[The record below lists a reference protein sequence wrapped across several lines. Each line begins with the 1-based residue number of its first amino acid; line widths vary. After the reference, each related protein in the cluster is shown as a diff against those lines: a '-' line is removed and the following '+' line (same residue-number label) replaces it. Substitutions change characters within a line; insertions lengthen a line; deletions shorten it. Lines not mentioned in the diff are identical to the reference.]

1 MELQKLTNHLQDL
14 CSQGLT
20 HSKVTL
26 NVGGCISD
34 LLVIQAIEKKGEPVI
49 LIGAKDDE
57 LEDLSGY

>member
-20 HSKVTL
+20 HSKVIL

>member
-20 HSKVTL
+20 HSKVIL

-34 LLVIQAIEKKGEPVI
+34 LLVIQVEKKGEPVI

>member
-1 MELQKLTNHLQDL
+1 MELQTLTNHLQDL
-14 CSQGLT
+14 CSQVLT
-20 HSKVTL
+20 HSKVIL
-26 NVGGCISD
+26 NVGVCVSD

>member
-1 MELQKLTNHLQDL
+1 MELQTLTNRLQDL
-14 CSQGLT
+14 CADGLAR
-20 HSKVTL
+20 SKVIL
-26 NVGGCISD
+26 NVGGCVSD

>member
-20 HSKVTL
+20 HSKVIL
-26 NVGGCISD
+26 NVGGCVSD

>member
-1 MELQKLTNHLQDL
+1 MELQTLTNYLQDL

-20 HSKVTL
+20 HSKVIL

>member
-1 MELQKLTNHLQDL
+1 MELQTLTNHLQDL

-20 HSKVTL
+20 HSKVIL
-26 NVGGCISD
+26 NVGGCVSD

>member
-1 MELQKLTNHLQDL
+1 MELQTLTNRLQDL
-14 CSQGLT
+14 CADGL
-20 HSKVTL
+20 SRSRVVL
-26 NVGGCISD
+26 NVGGCVSD

>member
-1 MELQKLTNHLQDL
+1 MELQTLTNHLQDL

-20 HSKVTL
+20 HSKVIL

>member
-1 MELQKLTNHLQDL
+1 MELQTLTNHLQDL
-14 CSQGLT
+14 CSQGRT
-20 HSKVTL
+20 HSKVIL

>member
-1 MELQKLTNHLQDL
+1 MELQTLTNHLQDL

-20 HSKVTL
+20 HSKVIL
-26 NVGGCISD
+26 NVGGCVSD

-57 LEDLSGY
+57 LEDLSGS